1 MVIDSI
7 TARALR
13 IPFKTAFVHA
23 SASRMA
29 TQSIWVT
36 AATENGAVGR
46 GRGMPARIR
55 DQRKRC
61 DGAGV
66 RGLHSGDLRAS
77 ISDVASMLEWVE
89 FHRSEI
95 DSYPAAWTAVELALL
110 DAIGKEEG
118 RTVEELLDLPQLAG
132 RFNYTA
138 VLGDAVP
145 AAFEAQL
152 GTYVGAGF
160 REFKVKLCGDLLRD
174 QQKAKALLAAGIAG
188 TAVRADA
195 NNLWTDADRAVRYV
209 DALGFR
215 FSALE
220 EPLRA
225 GDFEGMRRMAQ
236 ALDTR
241 IILDESMLR
250 IDQLEEI
257 RADADRWIANVRVSK
272 LGGLLRSLQFCVAAR
287 ACGVPIIVGAH
298 VGETSVLARAGLV
311 VAGSIRDCVVACE
324 GAFGTHLLQ
333 HDAVQPSIM
342 FGRGG
347 ILDAGAQRIGTT
359 PGLGLATSV
368 PAQFLNQAG
377 A

>member
-1 MVIDSI
+1 M
-7 TARALR
+7 RL
-13 IPFKTAFVHA
+13 
-23 SASRMA
+23 
-29 TQSIWVT
+29 
-36 AATENGAVGR
+36 
-46 GRGMPARIR
+46 
-55 DQRKRC
+55 
-61 DGAGV
+61 
-66 RGLHSGDLRAS
+66 
-77 ISDVASMLEWVE
+77 
-89 FHRSEI
+89 
-95 DSYPAAWTAVELALL
+95 
-110 DAIGKEEG
+110 
-118 RTVEELLDLPQLAG
+118 
-132 RFNYTA
+132 
-138 VLGDAVP
+138 
-145 AAFEAQL
+145 
-152 GTYVGAGF
+152 
-160 REFKVKLCGDLLRD
+160 
-174 QQKAKALLAAGIAG
+174 GIAG

-272 LGGLLRSLQFCVAAR
+272 MGGLLRSLQFCVAAR

-347 ILDAGAQRIGTT
+347 ILDVGAQRLGTT